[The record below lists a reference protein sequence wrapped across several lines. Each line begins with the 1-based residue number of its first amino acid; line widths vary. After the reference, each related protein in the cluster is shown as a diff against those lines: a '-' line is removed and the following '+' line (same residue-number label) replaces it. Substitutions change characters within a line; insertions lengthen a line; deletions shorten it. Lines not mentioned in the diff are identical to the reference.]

1 MAETKKIM
9 VSLPDSLLK
18 EVDFIVSMEKKNR
31 SEFVKEAMK
40 FYIREKRRMEVSE
53 KLKDGYLE
61 MSKIN
66 LALSEMGFEQDMKE
80 LSIYETNLTGCEKMW
95 M

>member
-18 EVDFIVSMEKKNR
+18 EVDFIVAMEKKNR

-40 FYIREKRRMEVSE
+40 FYLREKRKLEVSQ

-61 MSKIN
+61 MSNIN
-66 LALSEMGFEQDMKE
+66 LALAEIGFDQDMKE
-80 LSIYETNLTGCEKMW
+80 LCMYEINLTGCEKMW
-95 M
+95 T